1 MTLMNEIDF
10 SGKTVLVVGGSSG
23 IGNGIARVFRDHGA
37 TVFISGTRPSADA
50 YTAEEGSDLSGLGYF
65 QLDVSDD
72 ANVAALVPPFH
83 TLDTLVLSQGT
94 VMYRRAEFEMPN
106 FRRVLDVNLMSVMSC
121 CTKFHDMLAASKGT
135 IVLLGSGA
143 SFQAVFGNPA
153 YSASKGALVTLT
165 KTLGEAWAT
174 DGIRVNGIA
183 PGLVATKITKV
194 TWDHPRRYE
203 DSLQEIPLHRWGT
216 PEEMGGVALF
226 LASPLSS
233 YLTGQM
239 LVVDG
244 GMSLS

>member
-1 MTLMNEIDF
+1 MKNEIDF
-10 SGKTVLVVGGSSG
+10 TNKTVLVVGGSSG
-23 IGNGIARVFRDHGA
+23 IGNGIARAFLDHGA
-37 TVFISGTRPSADA
+37 TVFVSGTR
-50 YTAEEGSDLSGLGYF
+50 TAAEDYKDEEGSDLSGLSYF
-65 QLDVSDD
+65 QLDVADD
-72 ANVAALVPPFH
+72 QNVENLVPPFDK
-83 TLDTLVLSQGT
+83 LDVLVLSQGI
-94 VMYRRAEFEMPN
+94 VIYKRGEFKMEG
-106 FRRVLDVNLMSVMSC
+106 FRKVVNVDLMSVMSC
-121 CTKFHDMLAASKGT
+121 CVKFHDMLAETKGT
-135 IVLLGSGA
+135 IIILGSGA
-143 SFQAVFGNPA
+143 SFQAVFGNPG
-153 YSASKGALVTLT
+153 YSASKGGLVTLT

-203 DSLQEIPLHRWGT
+203 DSLNEIPLHRWGT

-233 YLTGQM
+233 YMTGQM

>member
-1 MTLMNEIDF
+1 MNEIDF

-37 TVFISGTRPSADA
+37 TVFVSGTRPSSDA
-50 YTAEEGSDLSGLGYF
+50 YTAEEGSDLSGLHYF
-65 QLDVSDD
+65 QLDVADD
-72 ANVAALVPPFH
+72 ANVAALVPPFQ

-94 VMYRRAEFEMPN
+94 VMYRRAEFQMPN

-121 CTKFHDMLAASKGT
+121 CTKFHDMLAVSKGT
-135 IVLLGSGA
+135 IILLGSGA

-233 YLTGQM
+233 YITGQM

>member
-1 MTLMNEIDF
+1 MNEINF
-10 SGKTVLVVGGSSG
+10 NGKTVLVVGGSSG

-37 TVFISGTRPSADA
+37 TVFVSGTRALATD
-50 YTAEEGSDLSGLGYF
+50 YTNETDGADLSSMTYF
-65 QLDVSDD
+65 QWDVSNDHTVENLKPPFSTLDV
-72 ANVAALVPPFH
+72 
-83 TLDTLVLSQGT
+83 LVLSQGT
-94 VMYRRAEFEMPN
+94 VMYKRAEFQMPN

-121 CTKFHDMLAASKGT
+121 CMKFHDMLAATKGSVI
-135 IVLLGSGA
+135 IVGSGA
-143 SFQAVFGNPA
+143 SFHAVFGNPA

-165 KTLGEAWAT
+165 KTLAEAWAT

-203 DSLQEIPLHRWGT
+203 DSLNEIPLHRWGT
-216 PEEMGGVALF
+216 PEEMGGVTLF

-233 YLTGQM
+233 YVTGQM
-239 LVVDG
+239 IIVDG

>member
-1 MTLMNEIDF
+1 MNEINF

-23 IGNGIARVFRDHGA
+23 IGNGIARVFRGHGA
-37 TVFISGTRPSADA
+37 AVFVSGTRVSAAD
-50 YTAEEGSDLSGLGYF
+50 YQSDESDLTGMTYF
-65 QLDVSDD
+65 QWDVSDD
-72 ANVAALVPPFH
+72 TAVENLTPPFA
-83 TLDTLVLSQGT
+83 TLDVLVLSQGI
-94 VMYRRAEFEMPN
+94 VMYKRAEFQMPN

-121 CTKFHDMLAASKGT
+121 GMKFHDMLAATKGSVI
-135 IVLLGSGA
+135 IVGSGA
-143 SFQAVFGNPA
+143 SFHAVFGNPA

-165 KTLGEAWAT
+165 KTLAEAWAT

-203 DSLQEIPLHRWGT
+203 DSLNEIPLHRWGT
-216 PEEMGGVALF
+216 PEEMGGVTLF

-233 YLTGQM
+233 YVTGQM
-239 LVVDG
+239 IIVDG

>member
-1 MTLMNEIDF
+1 MKNEIDF
-10 SGKTVLVVGGSSG
+10 TNKTVLVVGGSSG
-23 IGNGIARVFRDHGA
+23 IGNGIARAFFDHGA
-37 TVFISGTRPSADA
+37 TVFVSGTRPSAED
-50 YTAEEGSDLSGLGYF
+50 YKEEDGSNLSGLSYF
-65 QLDVSDD
+65 QLDV
-72 ANVAALVPPFH
+72 ANDQNVEKLVPPFA
-83 TLDTLVLSQGT
+83 TLDVLVLSQGT
-94 VMYRRAEFEMPN
+94 VMYKRAEFKMEN

-121 CTKFHDMLAASKGT
+121 CMKFHDMLAATKGT
-135 IVLLGSGA
+135 VIILGSGA

-153 YSASKGALVTLT
+153 YSASKGGLVTLT

-203 DSLQEIPLHRWGT
+203 DSIAEIPLKRWGT
-216 PEEMGGVALF
+216 PEDMGGIALF

-233 YLTGQM
+233 YMTGQM
-239 LVVDG
+239 LIADG